1 MYVRVG
7 YEYVS
12 RMITRRALAALASV
26 SAISLSCA
34 STPPPRSLPNPLV
47 GDLMPP
53 FQSTTLSGNP
63 VISGGYQGHKVIISF
78 VGVQCAPCTRV
89 LNAAQSVYA
98 DDSKIVVV
106 GVFRRDDPD
115 ASARSVAA
123 GLELRFPIV
132 VDRDGALARRFKTED
147 KVPSTFVVGESGRVR
162 WVGGS
167 DLTEDTLLAAV
178 NAAD

>member
-1 MYVRVG
+1 MT
-7 YEYVS
+7 
-12 RMITRRALAALASV
+12 TRWALAALLAV
-26 SAISLSCA
+26 SAISTSCA

-63 VISGGYQGHKVIISF
+63 VISGGYQGHKVIVSF

-89 LNAAQSVYA
+89 LSAAQAVYA
-98 DDSKIVVV
+98 DDSKVVVV

-123 GLELRFPIV
+123 GLELKFPIV
-132 VDRDGALARRFKTED
+132 VDRDGTMARRFMIDD
-147 KVPSTFVVGESGRVR
+147 KVPSTFVVGESGRVS

-167 DLTEDTLLAAV
+167 DVTEDTLLAAV
-178 NAAD
+178 NAAE